1 VDIPLLAGVRPDG
14 SADADV
20 ATRAARA
27 WLAGGIVGLPTET
40 VYGLAA
46 DAQDADAVAR
56 VYGAKGR
63 PADHPLIVHVQGVQ
77 ALAGWSAQPNPA
89 AERLAAAFWPGA
101 LTVIVARSE
110 RAGDFITGGQGTVAL
125 RCPDHPVARAAL
137 EALARLSGDPA
148 RGVAAP
154 SANRFGRVS
163 PTRAQ
168 DVLAEV
174 GPVLDPARDLV
185 VDGGPCAIGVE
196 STIVDCTAT
205 PPRVLRLGAISQD
218 QVDAVLEGAAG
229 GAGGQGAGHGS
240 AATPAGSGVLT
251 SGGAVGRPGVAQL
264 DVTPAPAGSPDSA
277 DAIAAAGDDAS
288 EPASD
293 GGGNGADPAGEGA
306 GGGVGEGVGADQ
318 RRFGA
323 RGGAGAGAG
332 PVGVGGG
339 LASDVRAPGTLES
352 HYAPEAEVLLVEFGD
367 ASATELASIAARR
380 RAGHPADPHASDSR
394 TSPPLQP
401 AEGSL
406 GPLERDP
413 CGLATLEGPQP
424 ARIMG
429 GGPHAAP
436 SIGLVAESGV
446 DTPDGWTR
454 LAAPVTAEEY
464 ARELYAAL
472 RAADARDLEVV
483 VAVLPDPD
491 GGPLALAVR
500 DRLAR
505 AAHGS

>member
-229 GAGGQGAGHGS
+229 GAGGQGAGQGS
-240 AATPAGSGVLT
+240 AA
-251 SGGAVGRPGVAQL
+251 
-264 DVTPAPAGSPDSA
+264 TPAPAGSPDPA

-288 EPASD
+288 EP
-293 GGGNGADPAGEGA
+293 
-306 GGGVGEGVGADQ
+306 
-318 RRFGA
+318 
-323 RGGAGAGAG
+323 
-332 PVGVGGG
+332 
-339 LASDVRAPGTLES
+339 ASDVRAPGTLES